1 MAMDKHTEKILKA
14 MKFPDRIRNI
24 GIVAHIDHGKS
35 TFSDNIIAGA
45 GMLSK
50 ELAGDVRV
58 TDDMQEEQE
67 RGITIQTAAV
77 SMVHD
82 YDGSEILVN
91 LLDTPGHVDFGGDVT
106 RAMRAVDGAIVLAC
120 AVEGVMPQTETVLKQ
135 ALKERVKPVLFIN
148 KVDRLIR
155 EVKLTPEAMQ
165 ERFVK
170 IITNVNKL
178 IKDIAPAEYKDK
190 WQVNV
195 QGGSVAFGSAYH
207 NWALSVPLM
216 QQKGISFKDII
227 DAYNTGKDEDWKA
240 LADKAPLSEVAL
252 DMVAKHC
259 PSPLESQK
267 YRIPHLWKGD
277 MDSEVGKQMVA
288 CDAEGKLMFIV
299 TKMKVD
305 PQAGEV
311 AFGRIFSGKLEKGK
325 AVYLNGAKVHGRVQQ
340 TMLFKGG
347 GTNRIVV
354 PEITAG
360 NVAAVVGLRAA
371 SSGETVSEEPIDT
384 FEGIKHIFDPVVTKA
399 IEAKNPKDLAKLIIA
414 LRQLA
419 KEDPT
424 IKVTINEETG
434 ENLIAGLGELHLE
447 IKEHILQRD
456 IGLDIV
462 VSPPIV
468 VYRETVDS
476 PSPQVMG
483 KSPNKH
489 NKLFVIVE
497 PLDDQLFK
505 AISEGSIPEGKIKKI
520 KDDTLKAFIESG
532 VARDDAKRTW
542 DVYKGNMLVDET
554 RGIVH
559 IGEIQELVVQA
570 FEEAVDAGPL
580 SREPAA
586 KMKVKLVDA
595 KLHEDS
601 IHRGPGQII
610 PCMRQSVF
618 NGMLTA
624 GDKLL
629 EPKQTIRIDCPVD
642 FLGAVSKLINS
653 RRGQLLETEQQGAS
667 LVITAKLP
675 VAEMFGFTSS
685 LRSATTGRGVWFL
698 VDQVFEKIPRDL
710 QDQTVLRIRKRKGL
724 KEEIPRPT
732 IEE

>member
-1 MAMDKHTEKILKA
+1 MAIDKHTEKILRA

-77 SMVHD
+77 SMVHI
-82 YDGSEILVN
+82 YEGEELLVN

-106 RAMRAVDGAIVLAC
+106 RAMRAVDGAVVLAC

-135 ALKERVKPVLFIN
+135 ALKDRVKPVLFIN

-165 ERFVK
+165 EKFVK
-170 IITNVNKL
+170 IITHVNKL
-178 IKDIAPAEYKDK
+178 IKDIAPTKYKEL

-195 QGGSVAFGSAYH
+195 KDGSVAFGSAYH

-216 QQKGISFKDII
+216 QKKGLSFKAII
-227 DAYNTGKDEDWKA
+227 DAYNTGNDEDWKD
-240 LADKAPLSEVAL
+240 LADKAPLHEVAL
-252 DMVAKHC
+252 DMVSKHC
-259 PSPLESQK
+259 PSPAESQK

-277 MDSEVGKQMVA
+277 VDSETGRQMTG
-288 CDAEGKLMFIV
+288 CDSNGQLVFIV

-305 PQAGEV
+305 PQAGEL
-311 AFGRIFSGKLEKGK
+311 AFGRVFSGKLEKGK
-325 AVYLNGAKVHGRVQQ
+325 EVYLNGSKKPGRIQQ

-347 GTNRIVV
+347 GTSRIVV
-354 PEITAG
+354 PEVPAG

-371 SSGETVSEEPIDT
+371 TSGETVSEEPIDT

-399 IEAKNPKDLAKLIIA
+399 IEAKNPQDLAKLITA
-414 LRQLA
+414 LRQIA

-424 IKVTINEETG
+424 IKIEINEETG
-434 ENLIAGLGELHLE
+434 ENLISGLGELHLE

-468 VYRETVDS
+468 VYRETVEKQ
-476 PSPQVMG
+476 SPQVMG

-489 NKLFVIVE
+489 NKLFIIVE
-497 PLDDQLFK
+497 PLDPQVVK
-505 AISEGSIPEGKIKKI
+505 AIKNGDIPEGKIKKI
-520 KDDTLKAFIESG
+520 KDDTL
-532 VARDDAKRTW
+532 VAMTENGINRDEAKRIW
-542 DVYKGNMLVDET
+542 DVYKSNILIDET
-554 RGIVH
+554 RGIVQ
-559 IGEIQELVVQA
+559 IGEIQELVVQS
-570 FEEAVDAGPL
+570 FEEAINAAPL
-580 SREPAA
+580 AREPGVG
-586 KMKVKLVDA
+586 MKVRLVDA

-610 PCMRQSVF
+610 PCMRQAVF
-618 NGMLTA
+618 NAMLSA
-624 GDKLL
+624 GDILF
-629 EPKQTIRIDCPVD
+629 EPKQTIRIDSPVTY
-642 FLGAVSKLINS
+642 LGAISKLVNS
-653 RRGQLLETEQQGAS
+653 RRGQLLETEQAGEQ
-667 LVITAKLP
+667 LVVKAKLP
-675 VAEMFGFTSS
+675 VSEMFGFTSS
-685 LRSATTGRGVWFL
+685 LRSATGGRGVWFL
-698 VDQVFEKIPRDL
+698 VDQVFERIPREL
-710 QDQTVLRIRKRKGL
+710 QNETVLRIRKRKGL
-724 KEEIPRPT
+724 KEEIPTP
-732 IEE
+732 EEDE

>member
-50 ELAGDVRV
+50 ELAGEVRV

-77 SMVHD
+77 SMVHT
-82 YDGSEILVN
+82 YEGKELLVN

-106 RAMRAVDGAIVLAC
+106 RAMRAVDGAVVLAC

-135 ALKERVKPVLFIN
+135 AIQDRVKPVLFIN

-165 ERFVK
+165 EKFVK

-178 IKDIAPAEYKDK
+178 IKDIAPAQYKES

-195 QGGSVAFGSAYH
+195 LDGSVAFGSAYH

-216 QQKGISFKDII
+216 KSKGISFKDII
-227 DAYNTGKDEDWKA
+227 DAYNTGNDEDWKK

-259 PSPLESQK
+259 PSPAEAQK
-267 YRIPHLWKGD
+267 YRIPHLWTGD
-277 MDSEVGKQMVA
+277 VDSRIGREMLA
-288 CDAEGKLMFIV
+288 CDPNGELVFIV

-305 PQAGEV
+305 PQAGEI
-311 AFGRIFSGKLEKGK
+311 AFGRVFSGKLEKGK
-325 AVYLNGAKVHGRVQQ
+325 EVYLNGAKVAGRIQQ

-347 GTNRIVV
+347 GTSRIVV
-354 PEITAG
+354 PEVPSG

-371 SSGETVSEEPIDT
+371 NSGETVSEEPIAT

-399 IEAKNPKDLAKLIIA
+399 IEAKNPKDLAKLIVA
-414 LRQLA
+414 LQQIA

-424 IKVTINEETG
+424 IKIEINEETG
-434 ENLIAGLGELHLE
+434 ENLIMGLGELHLE

-456 IGLDIV
+456 KGLDIV

-468 VYRETVDS
+468 VYRETVDKQ
-476 PSPQVMG
+476 SPQVMG

-497 PLDDQLFK
+497 PLAPEVAK
-505 AISEGSIPEGKIKKI
+505 AIKRGEIPEGKIKKI
-520 KDDTLKAFIESG
+520 KPETLEAMTSNG
-532 VARDDAKRTW
+532 VPRDEAKRTW
-542 DVYKGNMLVDET
+542 DVYKNSMLVDET
-554 RGIVH
+554 RGIVQ
-559 IGEIQELVVQA
+559 IGEIQELVVQS
-570 FEEAVDAGPL
+570 FREALDAGPL
-580 SREPAA
+580 SREPGTG
-586 KMKVKLVDA
+586 MKVRLMDA

-601 IHRGPGQII
+601 IHRGPAQMI
-610 PCMRQSVF
+610 PCMRQAIF
-618 NGMLTA
+618 NAMLTA
-624 GDKLL
+624 GDVLY
-629 EPKQTIRIDCPVD
+629 EPKQTIRIDAPVTG
-642 FLGAVSKLINS
+642 LGAISKLVNS
-653 RRGQLLETEQQGAS
+653 RRGQLLETEQNGEQ
-667 LVITAKLP
+667 LVVKAKLP

-685 LRSATTGRGVWFL
+685 LRSATSGRGVWFL
-698 VDQVFEKIPRDL
+698 VDQVFEKIPREL
-710 QDQTVLRIRKRKGL
+710 QDDTVLRIRKRKGL
-724 KEEIPRPT
+724 KEELPRPV